1 MWNISIC
8 RAIASLIAVQLRPV
22 TPLLSSYQSD
32 KFSGFITRLP
42 GLVEAGGELRQELTE
57 RAAGIRLAHLRQ
69 SAGRLALLVLKIP
82 NLYPVFGIERCSEP
96 PGPAPLIGRAKR
108 RRVPDAPL

>member
-1 MWNISIC
+1 MWNISIW

-57 RAAGIRLAHLRQ
+57 RAAGIRLATSI
-69 SAGRLALLVLKIP
+69 SA
-82 NLYPVFGIERCSEP
+82 NLPDGFRCLS
-96 PGPAPLIGRAKR
+96 
-108 RRVPDAPL
+108 